1 MGNREVDM
9 AAADLPQPKQGK
21 TKGLHWIKR
30 AAALGPKP
38 RKFSVPEGKRVLKM
52 LEGQGLKAS
61 ALEVAPDGG
70 FRFEVKK
77 MQDHGDVDPVNTWDE
92 VL

>member
-1 MGNREVDM
+1 MGNREADM
-9 AAADLPQPKQGK
+9 ATADLPQPKQGK
-21 TKGLHWIKR
+21 ANGFHWIKR

-52 LEGQGLKAS
+52 LERQGLKAS

-70 FRFEVKK
+70 FRFEVIEKTGEECS
-77 MQDHGDVDPVNTWDE
+77 HGDNSWDE
-92 VL
+92 VA